1 MSEKVSKIATVFDSE
16 EQHVGQLYAKALLQ
30 AASSDGQVDMVV
42 DQLESFVGE
51 VLAKSPSLET
61 ILSNPK
67 MSADEKIGILD
78 RVFSASMN
86 STLLKF
92 LKVLC
97 RRQRMQFVR
106 AIARSAADQR
116 DELAGRMQVDVIT
129 STGLSDASSAALAA
143 KLSGIFKKEVRLN
156 PSVDPSILGGLV
168 VRVGD
173 TVYDGSLDGQLK
185 LLRKETKVKAEAAV
199 RSKASQLA
207 N

>member
-30 AASSDGQVDMVV
+30 AASSDGQVDNVV
-42 DQLESFVGE
+42 DELESFVGE
-51 VLAKSPSLET
+51 VFEKSPSLET

-78 RVFSASMN
+78 RVFSSSMN

-185 LLRKETKVKAEAAV
+185 LLRKETKVKAEATV

>member
-30 AASSDGQVDMVV
+30 AASSDGQVDNVV
-42 DQLESFVGE
+42 DELESFVGE
-51 VLAKSPSLET
+51 VFEKSPSLET

-78 RVFSASMN
+78 RVFSSSMN

-129 STGLSDASSAALAA
+129 STGAIEP
-143 KLSGIFKKEVRLN
+143 KR
-156 PSVDPSILGGLV
+156 
-168 VRVGD
+168 
-173 TVYDGSLDGQLK
+173 
-185 LLRKETKVKAEAAV
+185 
-199 RSKASQLA
+199 
-207 N
+207 

>member
-30 AASSDGQVDMVV
+30 AASSDGQVDVVV
-42 DQLESFVGE
+42 DQLESFVGD
-51 VLAKSPSLET
+51 VLAKSPSLEM

-67 MSADEKIGILD
+67 MSADEKVGILD

-97 RRQRMQFVR
+97 RRQRIQFVR

-143 KLSGIFKKEVRLN
+143 KLSGIFKKDVRLN

-185 LLRKETKVKAEAAV
+185 LLRKETKVKAEATV
-199 RSKASQLA
+199 RLKASQLA

>member
-30 AASSDGQVDMVV
+30 AASSDGQVDIVV
-42 DQLESFVGE
+42 DELESFVGD
-51 VLAKSPSLET
+51 VLAKSASMET

-86 STLLKF
+86 GTLLKF

-116 DELAGRMQVDVIT
+116 DELAGRMQVEVIT
-129 STGLSDASSAALAA
+129 STGLSDASAAALAS

-156 PSVDPSILGGLV
+156 PRLDPNILGGLV

-185 LLRKETKVKAEAAV
+185 LLRKETKAKAEAAV
-199 RSKASQLA
+199 RMKAPQLA